1 MKLRTASAVATWIVV
16 AAASGIAQDTSSR
29 LLPKVDHL
37 IYATPD
43 LDTTVDEL
51 EKLLGVRA
59 APGGEQPGRGTRN
72 ALISLGANSYLEIVG
87 PDPKQPQPSRPPWW
101 LQGLKKP
108 RIVAWAAKGTDL
120 DSLRAKAVKSGV
132 TLGEVMSGNRQRPDG
147 VILTWRMTS
156 PRNPVADGVVPFFID
171 WGESDHPSRTSP
183 HDVQL
188 VALRAEH
195 PDDRRVQ
202 DTLRRLN
209 IDLPVTNGSL
219 PGIIASLEG
228 RLGRVE
234 LR

>member
-1 MKLRTASAVATWIVV
+1 MKLRIIFALATWIVV
-16 AAASGIAQDTSSR
+16 AAASVIAQDTSSS
-29 LLPKVDHL
+29 LLSQVDHL

-43 LDTTVDEL
+43 LDSTVDEL
-51 EKLLGVRA
+51 ERSLGVRA

-72 ALISLGANSYLEIVG
+72 ALISLGANAYLEIVG

-101 LQGLKKP
+101 LQGLTKP
-108 RIVAWAAKGTDL
+108 RIVAWAARGTDL
-120 DSLRAKAVKSGV
+120 DSLRANAVKSGV
-132 TLGEVMSGNRQRPDG
+132 PLGEVMSGNRQRPDG
-147 VILTWRMTS
+147 VILSWRMTS

-183 HDVQL
+183 HGVQL

-202 DTLRRLN
+202 DMLRRLN
-209 IDLPVTNGSL
+209 IDLPVTHGAS

-228 RLGRVE
+228 PLGRVE